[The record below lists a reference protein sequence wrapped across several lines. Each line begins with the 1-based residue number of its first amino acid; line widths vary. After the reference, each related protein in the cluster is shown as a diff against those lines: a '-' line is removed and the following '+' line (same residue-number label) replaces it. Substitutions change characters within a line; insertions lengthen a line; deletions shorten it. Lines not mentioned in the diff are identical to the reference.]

1 MDNSVVIKGSK
12 NGITVKL
19 DDNLGFD
26 ELKDRIRTKFA
37 ASAKFF
43 EKANLALSLEG
54 RNLTDNEEQEIL
66 DIISEESDINIVCL
80 MEHNKD
86 KDEVYARAIAKV
98 AGDGILPD
106 VPYENKLEVFISE
119 GTFCKTIDYCDC
131 GSHCN
136 GFCSFMAC
144 ACRYGYR
151 SLYVDESDDFLT
163 TGYFAWKL
171 AGAV

>member
-86 KDEVYARAIAKV
+86 KDEVYARAIAR
-98 AGDGILPD
+98 LPEMAYCQMYHMIIQMKRLCTAVYFP
-106 VPYENKLEVFISE
+106 VP
-119 GTFCKTIDYCDC
+119 
-131 GSHCN
+131 
-136 GFCSFMAC
+136 A
-144 ACRYGYR
+144 
-151 SLYVDESDDFLT
+151 
-163 TGYFAWKL
+163 
-171 AGAV
+171 

>member
-86 KDEVYARAIAKV
+86 KDEV
-98 AGDGILPD
+98 
-106 VPYENKLEVFISE
+106 
-119 GTFCKTIDYCDC
+119 
-131 GSHCN
+131 
-136 GFCSFMAC
+136 
-144 ACRYGYR
+144 
-151 SLYVDESDDFLT
+151 
-163 TGYFAWKL
+163 
-171 AGAV
+171 

>member
-106 VPYENKLEVFISE
+106 VPYDNTNEDIASRPPPRASTKHAVPGLHKINYAIITWEN
-119 GTFCKTIDYCDC
+119 
-131 GSHCN
+131 
-136 GFCSFMAC
+136 
-144 ACRYGYR
+144 
-151 SLYVDESDDFLT
+151 
-163 TGYFAWKL
+163 
-171 AGAV
+171 